1 MEEIH
6 LKEIRYCCYFNG
18 DSIFEY
24 LKDLDAFEA
33 DKYIL
38 VSDQEKPDYIIANET
53 IYVYPKIRHKFI
65 RMVKENP
72 LAVTIF
78 FAGECIAPDLNL
90 FDYAVVFDRDL
101 RCSDRL
107 CRLPTTARFKFNEI
121 NDMTKHS
128 ALKEYNKRGFCN
140 FIYSNGNAH
149 PKRDGIVYL
158 LGNYKK
164 VDSWGGHLNNT
175 QTKATR
181 FAENWEEISVRLKSG
196 YRFSIAAEN
205 AQYDGYTSE
214 KILTSFRAHSVP
226 IYWGNPSIEEEFNP
240 KAFINA
246 NKYEKLEELLDYVIK
261 IDSSPELFAELVS
274 QPWRTKEQLERQKE
288 EMEKFRAFFDHIFSQ
303 NIKEAKR
310 VGQGTWPAN
319 WLIIFSSL
327 QYNDTVKDR
336 MNNNVLRMARWGIDV
351 LRKFKR

>member
-1 MEEIH
+1 M
-6 LKEIRYCCYFNG
+6 KKIRYWQCDRN
-18 DSIFEY
+18 SIFEIF
-24 LKDLDAFEA
+24 KNLDVFEV

-38 VSDQEKPDYIIANET
+38 MPEYKNPDYIIANET
-53 IYVYPKIRHKFI
+53 IYVYPKIRREFI
-65 RMVKENP
+65 NMVKANP

-78 FAGECIAPDLNL
+78 TPGECIEPDLNL
-90 FDYAVVFDRDL
+90 FDYAVVFDKDL
-101 RCSDRL
+101 KYSDRVY
-107 CRLPTTARFKFNEI
+107 RMPTAVRFKFEGV
-121 NDMTKHS
+121 NDIKKCD
-128 ALKEYNKRGFCN
+128 ALLEYNKRKFCN
-140 FIYSNGNAH
+140 FIYSNANAH
-149 PKRDGIVYL
+149 PKRDEIFYL

-240 KAFINA
+240 KAFINV
-246 NKYEKLEELLDYVIK
+246 NKYEKLEELLDYVIE
-261 IDSSPELFAELVS
+261 IDRSPELFAEFVS

-288 EMEKFRAFFDHIFSQ
+288 EAEKFRAFFDHIFSQ

-310 VGQGTWPAN
+310 VGQGTWPAS
-319 WLIIFSSL
+319 WLKIFASL

-336 MNNNVLRMARWGIDV
+336 MSNNILRMARRGMDV